1 MLMQTSMQQSSVPHV
16 GYRTQQRPQPQ
27 PQSRPTAPTI
37 DFIGSMK
44 LAGAPVSFA
53 RNEVIYSENRPADYV
68 YKVISGSVRLCK
80 VLNDGRR
87 RIEAFYLPGDVFGL
101 EMDNEH
107 HFSAEAITDS
117 TILVVKRSALMSLA
131 NSDGDVARGLWSFT
145 ARELHRMQERVLLLT
160 KTAQERVASF
170 LLDLSKRLAAAEE
183 IEVPMSRQDIADYLG
198 LTIETI
204 SRTLTQLEAQAA
216 IALPS
221 SRRIV
226 LCNRR
231 ALTRLNA

>member
-1 MLMQTSMQQSSVPHV
+1 MLMQPQQSSVRPYA
-16 GYRTQQRPQPQ
+16 GSRTEQRP
-27 PQSRPTAPTI
+27 PQSRPAPTAI
-37 DFIGSMK
+37 DFIGLMK
-44 LAGAPVSFA
+44 LTGAPVAFS

-80 VLNDGRR
+80 VLSDGRR

-107 HFSAEAITDS
+107 HFSAEAIAES

-131 NSDGDVARGLWSFT
+131 NADGLR
-145 ARELHRMQERVLLLT
+145 RMQERVLLLT
-160 KTAQERVASF
+160 RSAQERVASF
-170 LLDLSKRLAAAEE
+170 LLDLAKRAAAEE

-204 SRTLTQLEAQAA
+204 SRTLTQLEAQAT
-216 IALPS
+216 IALPT

-226 LCNRR
+226 LCNRC
-231 ALTRLNA
+231 ALTRLDA

>member
-1 MLMQTSMQQSSVPHV
+1 MLMQNST
-16 GYRTQQRPQPQ
+16 TQPLVRPNFAYGQERKPQ
-27 PQSRPTAPTI
+27 AQSRPAPAAA

-44 LAGAPVSFA
+44 LAGAPVSFS

-68 YKVISGSVRLCK
+68 YKVISGSVRICK

-87 RIEAFYLPGDVFGL
+87 RIEAFYLPGDVFGI
-101 EMDNEH
+101 EMDDEH

-131 NSDGDVARGLWSFT
+131 NADGDMARRLWTFT
-145 ARELHRMQERVLLLT
+145 ARELRRMQDHVLLLT

-170 LLDLSKRLAAAEE
+170 LLDLAKRRAAVDE

-204 SRTLTQLEAQAA
+204 SRTLTQLETQAA
-216 IALPS
+216 IALPT

-226 LCNRR
+226 LCNRK
-231 ALTRLNA
+231 ALSRLDA